1 MTIFQIAVL
10 VFIAFIILRVL
21 FRFSKK
27 ELTSRETVL
36 WCFFWLVSGFLV
48 GFMRKTD
55 VLAQQFG
62 IERGADLF
70 VAISIV
76 VGYYIMFRVFV
87 HIEKI
92 ERDITTLTR
101 KLALKDHEEQDRYK
115 QG

>member
-21 FRFSKK
+21 FRFSRK
-27 ELTSRETVL
+27 ELTSRETIL
-36 WCFFWLVSGFLV
+36 WSLFWVVSGFLV
-48 GFMRKTD
+48 GFMKKTD

-70 VAISIV
+70 IAISIV
-76 VGYYIMFRVFV
+76 IGYYIMFRVFV
-87 HIEKI
+87 HIERI

-101 KLALKDHEEQDRYK
+101 KLALKDYEEKRTRK
-115 QG
+115 